1 MVHRNEM
8 QTMRDVLLGE
18 SQDRRKLDQL
28 VRQGMM
34 SPAALPILHRGLD
47 KLEKGQTMTPQ
58 ERQAVS
64 TVMSSLLYIVT
75 GDDTVFQKARQHTQK
90 TKYATEE
97 TETEIEVE
105 ETEIEEKMDMKK
117 ADMGDVIKDFQKSD
131 APQFKGKTKEKK
143 REMAVA
149 AKLAAEEET
158 QSEMYKSPAHK
169 KLQKFMDKNRQTSAY
184 KDKVKSMGG
193 KPLKPG
199 EQNSMM
205 STKEETE
212 QLDEYGTYQVNVK
225 GSGGTTVKAR
235 SDKEASQKA
244 FKRMGIANR
253 HRNTMSHTVKPVKT
267 EDYSSDSED
276 MRAKAER
283 KAKRTSTQMARKEK
297 ETTPG
302 MKEESPAP
310 DNLDNSYKAKFA
322 AMLKKTGKSLAQMS
336 DDEKKKFFNSVD
348 AAHKAKNE
356 EMQTTGPGV
365 KMGKPLKGVGG
376 KPKKV
381 GGKLSHPPREPNRL
395 KPDPAFTKNEENV
408 DEGAM
413 SRMATQAAEKQRLG
427 PKKVQGTGL
436 DTYKKKPAAPGIKED
451 SVDEASAADVLKKR
465 YASNRPEDNPQ
476 ATKRVKD
483 AIPGVTT
490 HKTHPNAGLTN
501 RGYSK
506 KGKMAALKKQHA
518 RRPEQYGITREEFQ
532 LLDEGDYAVVST
544 NGPMISK
551 KSKVHGY
558 VKTMPKGKNLNK
570 LLDKHGADRVI
581 HKDKMKSSNV
591 SEASAY
597 ADARR
602 AMRSDSKGMAQVKGR
617 KGTQQHKGPAPG
629 EEKHGGHIVMQ
640 LRKAISVNKPVKFKD
655 GSTHQISKAHAHKFL
670 SKYNSGKPAEK
681 EAMHSAHAS
690 HDEFKKHI

>member
-244 FKRMGIANR
+244 FKNMGIANR
-253 HRNTMSHTVKPVKT
+253 HRKTMAHTVKPVKT

-310 DNLDNSYKAKFA
+310 DNLDSSYKAKFA

-381 GGKLSHPPREPNRL
+381 GGKLSHPPREPSRL

-436 DTYKKKPAAPGIKED
+436 DTYKKKPAAPKIK
-451 SVDEASAADVLKKR
+451 
-465 YASNRPEDNPQ
+465 
-476 ATKRVKD
+476 
-483 AIPGVTT
+483 
-490 HKTHPNAGLTN
+490 
-501 RGYSK
+501 
-506 KGKMAALKKQHA
+506 
-518 RRPEQYGITREEFQ
+518 EEFQ

-558 VKTMPKGKNLNK
+558 VKTMPKGKNLDK

>member
-267 EDYSSDSED
+267 EDYASDSED

-310 DNLDNSYKAKFA
+310 DNLDSSYKAKFA

-348 AAHKAKNE
+348 AAHKA
-356 EMQTTGPGV
+356 
-365 KMGKPLKGVGG
+365 
-376 KPKKV
+376 
-381 GGKLSHPPREPNRL
+381 
-395 KPDPAFTKNEENV
+395 KNEENV

-436 DTYKKKPAAPGIKED
+436 DTYKKKPAAPKIK
-451 SVDEASAADVLKKR
+451 
-465 YASNRPEDNPQ
+465 
-476 ATKRVKD
+476 
-483 AIPGVTT
+483 
-490 HKTHPNAGLTN
+490 
-501 RGYSK
+501 
-506 KGKMAALKKQHA
+506 
-518 RRPEQYGITREEFQ
+518 EEFQ

-558 VKTMPKGKNLNK
+558 VKTMPKGKNLDK